1 MTIADSIWVATAL
14 LQKNQP
20 EVTGFDDE
28 TILRKTLELDP
39 TLNPRSVS
47 THLSVHCIA
56 SKEANPAS
64 LRILTKNP
72 DGTLRLYH
80 EGDPYHP
87 TRRNG
92 RTAPRPNALP
102 EKYRGLADRRGTFS
116 NESAALV
123 EQDPVLAMRGVGK
136 EMWKAL
142 GGGEAFIRALREERF
157 PDTPEF
163 NEMWERVGR
172 RGATK

>member
-14 LQKNQP
+14 LQKDQP

-47 THLSVHCIA
+47 THLSSHCVA
-56 SKEANPAS
+56 SKKANPQT
-64 LRILTKNP
+64 LRILTKNS
-72 DGTLRLYH
+72 DGTLRLYR
-80 EGDPYHP
+80 EGDPCHP
-87 TRRNG
+87 TRRKG
-92 RTAPRPNALP
+92 RMAPGPNALP
-102 EKYRGLADRRGTFS
+102 EQYRGLADRRGTFS
-116 NESAALV
+116 NESAAVV